1 MKEEPFFFKNGD
13 YQLFGMMHFPM
24 AENAT
29 EGFVFCHPFAEEK
42 LWAHRVYVN
51 FARELASRGFPVLRF
66 DFMGHGDSEGEF
78 ENSSIETNLSDIAA
92 AIKTIHVKNP
102 SLKKVSLMGLRFGAT
117 LAVSTAINST
127 NINRLIL
134 WDPIVDGNSY
144 MQEMLRINLTTQ
156 MATYKKVIHNREAL
170 IEMMKNG
177 EPVDIDGYQVSYEY
191 FQQASKVKLLENDWQ
206 HAGKSLIVQIG
217 KPEQPVKPDIGKLAS
232 HFTGCDIKKAHEY
245 QFWKE
250 IKIYY
255 DRAANLFTETLS
267 WIDN

>member
-1 MKEEPFFFKNGD
+1 MNEEPFFFKNGN
-13 YQLFGMMHFPM
+13 YQLFGMLHYPD
-24 AENAT
+24 ADERK

-51 FARELASRGFPVLRF
+51 FARELVKRGYPVLRF
-66 DFMGHGDSEGEF
+66 DMMGHGDSDGGF
-78 ENSSIETNLSDIAA
+78 EDATIETHLADITAA
-92 AIKTIHVKNP
+92 VSTIRAKCP
-102 SLKKVSLMGLRFGAT
+102 SVSTVSLMGLRLGAT
-117 LAVSTAINST
+117 LAVLTAINNSD
-127 NINRLIL
+127 IKRLVL
-134 WDPIVDGNSY
+134 WDPVVDGSKY

-177 EPVDIDGYQVSYEY
+177 EPVDIDGYLITHQY
-191 FQQASKVKLLENDWQ
+191 FEQASNINLLNSEWMHNEN
-206 HAGKSLIVQIG
+206 SVIVQIS
-217 KPEQPVKPDIGKLAS
+217 KPEQPVKPDLENLAS
-232 HFTGCDIKKAHEY
+232 HFEKCQIRKAQEF

-255 DRAANLFTETLS
+255 DRAENLYTETLS